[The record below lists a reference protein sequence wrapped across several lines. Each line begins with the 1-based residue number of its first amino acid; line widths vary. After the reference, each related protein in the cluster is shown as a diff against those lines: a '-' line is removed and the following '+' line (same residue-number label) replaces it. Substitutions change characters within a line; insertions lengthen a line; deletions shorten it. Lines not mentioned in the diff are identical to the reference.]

1 MTTTTTDARR
11 AGAHLKKLGI
21 RRPRKPRYRSGM
33 PQLPQRL
40 GDLTPAKVTQEMN
53 KWSQWLAYIKSEL
66 ALSEIRHREAD
77 DHYKKRFAIRLIE
90 ERHANPK
97 KKTITEIKA
106 EIEASKEM
114 LNLNEKERVLDAKR
128 KLLEA
133 VHDGADQNHK
143 TLSRELTRRTNVYDR
158 GIE

>member
-1 MTTTTTDARR
+1 
-11 AGAHLKKLGI
+11 
-21 RRPRKPRYRSGM
+21 M

-40 GDLTPAKVTQEMN
+40 GDLTPARVTQEMN

-77 DHYKKRFAIRLIE
+77 DHFKKRMAVLMIE
-90 ERHANPK
+90 QRHNASK
-97 KKTITEIKA
+97 KIPITVLKA
-106 EIEASKEM
+106 EIEVGEEM
-114 LNLNEKERVLDAKR
+114 LALHEKERVLDAKR

-133 VHDGADQNHK
+133 IYEGADQNHK

-158 GIE
+158 GLE

>member
-1 MTTTTTDARR
+1 MTAKPTDARQ
-11 AGAHLKKLGI
+11 AANHLKKLGI

-66 ALSEIRHREAD
+66 ALSEIQHREAD
-77 DHYKKRFAIRLIE
+77 DSYRKRMVVLLIE
-90 ERHANPK
+90 ERHAAPK

-106 EIEASKEM
+106 EIEASEEM
-114 LNLNEKERVLDAKR
+114 LALHEKERVLDAKR

-133 VHDGADQNHK
+133 IYDGADQNHK

-158 GIE
+158 GLE